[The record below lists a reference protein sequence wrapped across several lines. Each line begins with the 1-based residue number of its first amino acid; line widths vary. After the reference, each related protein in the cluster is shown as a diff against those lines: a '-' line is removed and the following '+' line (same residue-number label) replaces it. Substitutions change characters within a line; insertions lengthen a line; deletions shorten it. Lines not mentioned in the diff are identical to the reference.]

1 MKRTFA
7 LAVMRRVLFAVL
19 FVGFS
24 EFVGAGQ
31 APLVHARLSV
41 SCSTCKRG
49 EPIEL
54 LAGIENSSNDVVRVY
69 GDLGWGELAG
79 FVLHI
84 EDANG
89 RSVEAASYDDDM
101 IVPSTLDDP
110 SYYASLREG
119 HSLWMRRVAV
129 GKALFPARGTY
140 TIWVSYRSPV
150 PVALAAD
157 RTHFISREMGYAE
170 SRKVKIVV
178 VD

>member
-1 MKRTFA
+1 
-7 LAVMRRVLFAVL
+7 VIRRVLFAVL
-19 FVGFS
+19 FIGSSGLVAAS
-24 EFVGAGQ
+24 E
-31 APLVHARLSV
+31 APGVHARLSV
-41 SCSTCKRG
+41 SCATCKRD

-54 LAGIENSSNDVVRVY
+54 LAGIENPSRDAVRVY
-69 GDLGWGELAG
+69 GDLGWGELGG

-89 RSVEAASYDDDM
+89 KSVEAASYDDDM

-119 HSLWMRRVAV
+119 HSLWVRRVAV
-129 GKALFPARGTY
+129 GNEWFPARGTY

-150 PVALAAD
+150 PMALAAD
-157 RTHFISREMGYAE
+157 RTHFVAREAGYAE
-170 SRKVKIVV
+170 SRKVKILV

>member
-1 MKRTFA
+1 M
-7 LAVMRRVLFAVL
+7 LFM
-19 FVGFS
+19 GFS
-24 EFVGAGQ
+24 GLVAASEATS
-31 APLVHARLSV
+31 VHARLSV
-41 SCSTCKRG
+41 SCSTCKRD

-54 LAGIENSSNDVVRVY
+54 LAGIENSSRDIVRVY

-89 RSVEAASYDDDM
+89 KSVEAASYDDDM

-119 HSLWMRRVAV
+119 HSLWVRRVAV
-129 GKALFPARGTY
+129 GKEWFPARGTY

-157 RTHFISREMGYAE
+157 RTHFVSREMGYAE
-170 SRKVKIVV
+170 SRKVRIVV

>member
-1 MKRTFA
+1 M
-7 LAVMRRVLFAVL
+7 
-19 FVGFS
+19 
-24 EFVGAGQ
+24 
-31 APLVHARLSV
+31 
-41 SCSTCKRG
+41 
-49 EPIEL
+49 
-54 LAGIENSSNDVVRVY
+54 Y

-89 RSVEAASYDDDM
+89 RSVEAASYDDGM

-119 HSLWMRRVAV
+119 HSLWVRRDAA
-129 GKALFPARGTY
+129 GKDLFPAPGTY

-150 PVALAAD
+150 PMALAPD
-157 RTHFISREMGYAE
+157 RTHFVSREMGYLDSE
-170 SRKVKIVV
+170 KLKIVV